1 MISVN
6 SSRPMTPTPTS
17 PSASSAEVPSSE
29 TVKQKKPSSPLA
41 LSNTLPVEEG
51 GSTSWQF
58 STDDETV
65 VARTLAPP
73 RQASEAF
80 LFDLLNAVDDQTTTK
95 RSLNPSTWFD
105 QESRSLNPSTWFRFN
120 PGPDGEITL
129 ENINNI
135 KKRVKDEGV
144 AFLGLYTSR
153 GTFPRPDQ
161 VIRYLDWLTDAY
173 KMFSY
178 GDGSLNA
185 VELTN
190 ALIAIPPPS
199 YE

>member
-65 VARTLAPP
+65 VARTLSPV
-73 RQASEAF
+73 RQAEEAF
-80 LFDLLNAVDDQTTTK
+80 LYALLNAVDKKTTK
-95 RSLNPSTWFD
+95 RSLGNMFKV
-105 QESRSLNPSTWFRFN
+105 
-120 PGPDGEITL
+120 PDGKITL
-129 ENINNI
+129 ENINHI
-135 KKRVKDEGV
+135 KQRVAQQGV
-144 AFLGLYTSR
+144 AFLGIYTSP
-153 GTFPRPDQ
+153 GTLPRPEQ
-161 VIRYLDWLTDAY
+161 VIKGLDWLASAY
-173 KMFSY
+173 HRFGY